1 MIYSI
6 DTSALIDLDR
16 WYSYEVFAPLW
27 DNFLT
32 NLANE
37 GRLVASMEVREE
49 LIKRDDFLYRR
60 LTEHCPGMFIESD
73 EQVLSNVTTILAE
86 YAAMLNPDKPSM
98 HHADPFVIALALEA
112 PRLLALTCP
121 GHECAVVT
129 HEGFNKLMR
138 TACRDLGIE
147 TMRLIDMFKTEGCK
161 L

>member
-1 MIYSI
+1 MIFSI

-16 WYSYEVFAPLW
+16 WYSYEVFASLW
-27 DNFLT
+27 DDFLT

-37 GRLVASMEVREE
+37 GRLIASVEVREE
-49 LIKRDDFLYRR
+49 LAKRDDFLYRWTDER
-60 LTEHCPGMFIESD
+60 CPGMFIESD
-73 EQVLSNVTTILAE
+73 QQVLSNVTKVLAE
-86 YAAMLNPDKPSM
+86 YAAMLNPEKPST
-98 HHADPFVIALALEA
+98 HHADPFVIALAREA

-147 TMRLIDMFKTEGCK
+147 TMRLIDMFKAEGCR